1 MATIINLKHRDIFG
15 YHVLIWWNTHSEF
28 KLLKIDNKMYKKYS
42 LYIGKFIFEI
52 GKFKYGTN
60 NKPVSTANK

>member
-1 MATIINLKHRDIFG
+1 MNIINLKHRTAFG

-52 GKFKYGTN
+52 GKLKYGTN
-60 NKPVSTANK
+60 NKPLRTVKK

>member
-1 MATIINLKHRDIFG
+1 MKIINLKHKNIFG
-15 YHVLIWWNTHSEF
+15 YHILIWWNTHSEF

-52 GKFKYGTN
+52 GKLKYGTN
-60 NKPVSTANK
+60 NKSVYTVKK